1 MLAEPLDDDDLER
14 KEEYIKQGFPDW
26 SRRDFQQ
33 LIRGLESYGWCGM
46 NYIHIHLDRAQ
57 ILFAGMQL
65 RNSLPSKFK
74 IKTRTK
80 LLHTSK
86 CSLRSA
92 RLCQVRNAIIK
103 VQSS

>member
-46 NYIHIHLDRAQ
+46 NYTHL
-57 ILFAGMQL
+57 L
-65 RNSLPSKFK
+65 RPSSD
-74 IKTRTK
+74 
-80 LLHTSK
+80 LV
-86 CSLRSA
+86 C
-92 RLCQVRNAIIK
+92 RNATPEQLALEIQDKNADEVATYLK
-103 VQSS
+103 VFLKKCKTLSGA